1 MVVIDLS
8 SPDDA
13 DATRDRRGCDDGG
26 RLESDASDR
35 EAAERYATAG
45 GRPAA
50 DDRRGARRT
59 DRGQARC
66 RRSARCALEERERE
80 GEGKEGKALERAA
93 LLALGHLEARA
104 GRAFRDVI
112 EEPLALLARNSAV
125 ELPREA
131 ELGAIA
137 GRRVLELVGEGAAG
151 AEKEGLERSLG
162 EVEGLCDLVVRPPL
176 ELSQHERLTLVLGDP
191 LQRANELLHRR
202 PVALLRL
209 LGDLADE
216 LHLGRARLLLAEPL
230 AHDVVRDRDQP
241 VRRLPWPLAAL
252 EGAEGVDERGLRH
265 VLGVGMVAEDGV
277 GIAIHLCRMAAVEVV
292 EGTPS
297 GDHGFCCGHSD

>member
-1 MVVIDLS
+1 MIDFS
-8 SPDDA
+8 GADDA

-26 RLESDASDR
+26 RLESDASNR

-45 GRPAA
+45 CGPAA
-50 DDRRGARRT
+50 DDSRGPRRT
-59 DRGQARC
+59 DRGQPRC
-66 RRSARCALEERERE
+66 RRSAGCALEERERE
-80 GEGKEGKALERAA
+80 GEGEEGKALERAP

-112 EEPLALLARNSAV
+112 EEPLALLAGNSAV
-125 ELPREA
+125 ELPGET
-131 ELGAIA
+131 ELGPIA
-137 GRRVLELVGEGAAG
+137 GRRILELVREGAAG
-151 AEKEGLERSLG
+151 AEEEGLERALG
-162 EVEGLCDLVVRPPL
+162 EVEGLRDLVVRPPL
-176 ELSQHERLTLVLGDP
+176 ELSQHERLTLALGDP
-191 LQRANELLHRR
+191 LERANELLHRG

-216 LHLGRARLLLAEPL
+216 LHLGRARLLLAESL

-241 VRRLPWPLAAL
+241 VRRLPWPLPAF

-265 VLGVGMVAEDGV
+265 ILGVGMVAEDGV

-292 EGTPS
+292 EGAPG